1 MKFLLRKGASKRGG
15 QGRDKV
21 CGLPQEPKTAN
32 GLSRHSDRLTR
43 GRVDSKLICIFSCIL
58 WQLGDDLQDAIFFFG
73 MSNSLVNPLIYGA
86 FHLCPGRGNKS
97 GTGAG
102 NNNAY
107 SLNR

>member
-1 MKFLLRKGASKRGG
+1 M
-15 QGRDKV
+15 
-21 CGLPQEPKTAN
+21 
-32 GLSRHSDRLTR
+32 H
-43 GRVDSKLICIFSCIL
+43 FSCIL
-58 WQLGDDLQDAIFFFG
+58 RQLGDDLQDAIFFFG

-97 GTGAG
+97 GTGGG